1 MDFWRRGVQD
11 AAVSP
16 QSTNSPLADSGIA
29 PATRRNANTRA
40 YLLLK
45 QAVLSGSFRP
55 AQVITLRMMTEFL
68 GLGEMP
74 AREALKRLISEG
86 AFTAM
91 PNRSARVPA
100 LHRREIAQLCELRV
114 LLEPNAAFLAAENI
128 TLHQIEHLRFLHEK
142 MISSVRKGDLEEYKR
157 LNMGFHFE
165 VYRIANNQPLEN
177 LIETLWLRMAPFIS
191 RTINW
196 ATTVPGRFE
205 KIASCRHD
213 ELLIAFQKRDAEGAR
228 AAMRLDLSEIHET
241 EGYWD
246 AIADS
251 SKN

>member
-11 AAVSP
+11 VAVSP
-16 QSTNSPLADSGIA
+16 QSTNAPVADSGVA
-29 PATRRNANTRA
+29 LVTRRNANTRA

-100 LHRREIAQLCELRV
+100 LHPREVAPPFSFRLPLLPHAARFSPLQL
-114 LLEPNAAFLAAENI
+114 
-128 TLHQIEHLRFLHEK
+128 
-142 MISSVRKGDLEEYKR
+142 
-157 LNMGFHFE
+157 
-165 VYRIANNQPLEN
+165 
-177 LIETLWLRMAPFIS
+177 
-191 RTINW
+191 
-196 ATTVPGRFE
+196 
-205 KIASCRHD
+205 
-213 ELLIAFQKRDAEGAR
+213 
-228 AAMRLDLSEIHET
+228 
-241 EGYWD
+241 
-246 AIADS
+246 
-251 SKN
+251 